1 MAATGRQTRELSI
14 AYPLPPNEN
23 ITADLTGA
31 YLLGYD
37 AIQVTGPAIPAGD
50 RELIRDSTRR
60 LAGMEIVEEDRS
72 HVTLQFLLDPTTLDP
87 RRILLRMNSIALG
100 MFGEVLKGME
110 TGELSALGTLR
121 NRDAEVN
128 RQYFLLVRLIRSA
141 LVDGRIS
148 HAFDLEGVD
157 VLDYR
162 VAANLLENAGDSI
175 VALGA
180 AMRDSGLP
188 AGRLRGARGAARDLE
203 EAASRAVRALV
214 ERDRRLAI
222 QAISL
227 HASYQEGLAAL
238 RADAAGD
245 MALIDVVY
253 GSGADRA
260 VLGGRGRSGAA
271 HILRLICGICQEGAD
286 GLGVLDA
293 ARFYHLQQV
302 RYGMP
307 LDGYYLVLVGVGL
320 GLLQV
325 WRPQSSV

>member
-1 MAATGRQTRELSI
+1 MARFLRRLQRIGSSVLVSLPKEWVIQNGLEKGSQVEIETSRGGLSVAATGRQTRELSI
-14 AYPLPPNEN
+14 AYPLPPDEN

-188 AGRLRGARGAARDLE
+188 AGRLRGARGAARELE
-203 EAASRAVRALV
+203 GAAGRAVRALV

-253 GSGADRA
+253 GLERIGRFWAD
-260 VLGGRGRSGAA
+260 V
-271 HILRLICGICQEGAD
+271 AD
-286 GLGVLDA
+286 L
-293 ARFYHLQQV
+293 V
-302 RYGMP
+302 RP
-307 LDGYYLVLVGVGL
+307 IYYD
-320 GLLQV
+320 
-325 WRPQSSV
+325 

>member
-1 MAATGRQTRELSI
+1 MARFLRRLQRIGSSVLVSLPKEWVVQNGLEKGSQVEIETSRGGLSVAATGRQTRELSI

-175 VALGA
+175 VSLGA

-188 AGRLRGARGAARDLE
+188 AGRLRGARRAALDLEGAAG
-203 EAASRAVRALV
+203 RAVRALV

-222 QAISL
+222 EAISL
-227 HASYQEGLAAL
+227 HTAYQEGLAAL

-245 MALIDVVY
+245 MALVDVVY
-253 GSGADRA
+253 GLERIGRFWAD
-260 VLGGRGRSGAA
+260 V
-271 HILRLICGICQEGAD
+271 AD
-286 GLGVLDA
+286 L
-293 ARFYHLQQV
+293 V
-302 RYGMP
+302 RP
-307 LDGYYLVLVGVGL
+307 IYYD
-320 GLLQV
+320 
-325 WRPQSSV
+325 

>member
-1 MAATGRQTRELSI
+1 MARFLRRLQRIGSSVLVSLPKEWVVQNGLEKGSQVEIETSKGGLSVAATGRQTRELSI

-203 EAASRAVRALV
+203 GAASRAVRALV

-222 QAISL
+222 EAISL

-253 GSGADRA
+253 GLERIGRFWAD
-260 VLGGRGRSGAA
+260 V
-271 HILRLICGICQEGAD
+271 AD
-286 GLGVLDA
+286 L
-293 ARFYHLQQV
+293 V
-302 RYGMP
+302 RP
-307 LDGYYLVLVGVGL
+307 IYYD
-320 GLLQV
+320 
-325 WRPQSSV
+325 

>member
-1 MAATGRQTRELSI
+1 MARFLRRLQRIGSSVLVSLPKEWVIQNGLEKGSQVEIETSRGGLSVAATGRQTRELSI
-14 AYPLPPNEN
+14 AYPLPPDEN

-188 AGRLRGARGAARDLE
+188 AGRLRGARGAARELE
-203 EAASRAVRALV
+203 EAAGRAVRALV

-253 GSGADRA
+253 GLERIGRFWAD
-260 VLGGRGRSGAA
+260 V
-271 HILRLICGICQEGAD
+271 AD
-286 GLGVLDA
+286 L
-293 ARFYHLQQV
+293 V
-302 RYGMP
+302 RP
-307 LDGYYLVLVGVGL
+307 IYYD
-320 GLLQV
+320 
-325 WRPQSSV
+325 

>member
-14 AYPLPPNEN
+14 AYPLPPDEN

-188 AGRLRGARGAARDLE
+188 AGRLRGARGAARELE
-203 EAASRAVRALV
+203 GAAGRAVRALV

-253 GSGADRA
+253 GLERIGRFWAD
-260 VLGGRGRSGAA
+260 V
-271 HILRLICGICQEGAD
+271 AD
-286 GLGVLDA
+286 L
-293 ARFYHLQQV
+293 V
-302 RYGMP
+302 RP
-307 LDGYYLVLVGVGL
+307 IYYD
-320 GLLQV
+320 
-325 WRPQSSV
+325 

>member
-1 MAATGRQTRELSI
+1 MARFLRRLQRIGSSVLVSLPKEWVVQNGLEKGSQVEIETSRGGLSVAATGRKTRELSI

-203 EAASRAVRALV
+203 GAAGRAVRALV

-222 QAISL
+222 EAISL

-253 GSGADRA
+253 GLERIGRFWAD
-260 VLGGRGRSGAA
+260 V
-271 HILRLICGICQEGAD
+271 AD
-286 GLGVLDA
+286 L
-293 ARFYHLQQV
+293 V
-302 RYGMP
+302 RP
-307 LDGYYLVLVGVGL
+307 IYYD
-320 GLLQV
+320 
-325 WRPQSSV
+325 

>member
-1 MAATGRQTRELSI
+1 MARFLRRLQRIGSSVLVSLPKEWVVQNGLEKGSQVEIETSRGGLSVAATGRKTRELSI

-37 AIQVTGPAIPAGD
+37 AIQVTGPAIPAED

-188 AGRLRGARGAARDLE
+188 AGRLRGARGAARELE
-203 EAASRAVRALV
+203 GAAGRAVRALV

-222 QAISL
+222 EAISL

-245 MALIDVVY
+245 MALVDIMYGLERIGRFWADV
-253 GSGADRA
+253 AD
-260 VLGGRGRSGAA
+260 L
-271 HILRLICGICQEGAD
+271 
-286 GLGVLDA
+286 
-293 ARFYHLQQV
+293 V
-302 RYGMP
+302 RP
-307 LDGYYLVLVGVGL
+307 IYYE
-320 GLLQV
+320 
-325 WRPQSSV
+325 

>member
-1 MAATGRQTRELSI
+1 MARFLRRLQRIGSSILVSLPKEWVIQNGLEKGSQVEIETSRGGLSVAATGRQTRELSI

-188 AGRLRGARGAARDLE
+188 AGRLRGARGAARELE
-203 EAASRAVRALV
+203 GAAGRAVRALV

-253 GSGADRA
+253 GLERIGRFWAD
-260 VLGGRGRSGAA
+260 V
-271 HILRLICGICQEGAD
+271 AD
-286 GLGVLDA
+286 L
-293 ARFYHLQQV
+293 V
-302 RYGMP
+302 RP
-307 LDGYYLVLVGVGL
+307 IYYD
-320 GLLQV
+320 
-325 WRPQSSV
+325 